1 MNNYLESNTLFSNK
15 ALKQQVPQIAITA
28 CDHYYNNRHKQL
40 EELLETVAPAAAFM
54 LNIEISLVHNNYM
67 EEGATLAR
75 TLSPYLNQLRDYH
88 FLTEKTNF
96 IACRFLASLVR
107 QINDT

>member
-15 ALKQQVPQIAITA
+15 ALKQQVPQLAITA
-28 CDHYYNNRHKQL
+28 CDHYYNKRHKQL
-40 EELLETVAPAAAFM
+40 EELLETVAPAAA
-54 LNIEISLVHNNYM
+54 EISLVHYNYM

-75 TLSPYLNQLRDYH
+75 TLLPYLNQLRDYH

>member
-15 ALKQQVPQIAITA
+15 ALKQQVPQLAITA
-28 CDHYYNNRHKQL
+28 CDHYYNKRHKQL

-67 EEGATLAR
+67 EED
-75 TLSPYLNQLRDYH
+75 SCS
-88 FLTEKTNF
+88 NF
-96 IACRFLASLVR
+96 IALP
-107 QINDT
+107 